1 MEAVAD
7 QGSSESSSNGSSS
20 AGGEAGRRGGCGGR
34 GPFNRGMGGRGGRG
48 RAGHG
53 GEGRAMVADVLGGT
67 LNGAQTKEVL
77 QVGAWALLVFLAV
90 MVRDS
95 CTLMCT

>member
-1 MEAVAD
+1 
-7 QGSSESSSNGSSS
+7 
-20 AGGEAGRRGGCGGR
+20 
-34 GPFNRGMGGRGGRG
+34 
-48 RAGHG
+48 
-53 GEGRAMVADVLGGT
+53 MVADVLGGT